1 MENPRKEIAGVVKGL
16 CSAKN
21 ADQQRDTLQRY
32 FVPDASFDHPM
43 CAVLSYPNSR
53 DTGVLPIYQ
62 WLRIMF
68 MDTLIEVHDVGLDT
82 ETNVLF
88 LNVTQTLRCNLS
100 WIRRFWAPTVDLV
113 VKLDLVKGKDDKYYI
128 KRQVDLYA
136 IQEVFAI
143 LVPYAR
149 QVIGLIKIFFGF
161 MCLLYAV
168 LFQSLGFWKPSKP

>member
-1 MENPRKEIAGVVKGL
+1 
-16 CSAKN
+16 
-21 ADQQRDTLQRY
+21 
-32 FVPDASFDHPM
+32 M
-43 CAVLSYPNSR
+43 CSYPTS
-53 DTGVLPIYQ
+53 
-62 WLRIMF
+62 
-68 MDTLIEVHDVGLDT
+68 
-82 ETNVLF
+82 
-88 LNVTQTLRCNLS
+88 
-100 WIRRFWAPTVDLV
+100 LV

-149 QVIGLIKIFFGF
+149 QIIGLIKIFFGF